1 MVSTLS
7 AFTSRLRKSSGRP
20 LCPCEVN
27 NHWTDRLR
35 LFCTKRPPSSW
46 TRKFSHSY
54 VLRRPKDIVLT
65 VRQMFKQL
73 ARSLLQKKALSVEEM
88 ADALSLKD
96 NDSTIG
102 DYATALH
109 LLARADVS

>member
-1 MVSTLS
+1 
-7 AFTSRLRKSSGRP
+7 
-20 LCPCEVN
+20 
-27 NHWTDRLR
+27 
-35 LFCTKRPPSSW
+35 
-46 TRKFSHSY
+46 
-54 VLRRPKDIVLT
+54 
-65 VRQMFKQL
+65 MFKQL